1 MELLIIELLGR
12 WKMKKLTVRVEDY
25 VYDRLF
31 LVAKDNSTS
40 TNKIINA
47 IIEKYINE
55 PREINYLKEVND
67 KLQMLVELEDKIAK
81 RQYKHFR
88 LSQQHFANFG
98 YLSNADIKEDKCL
111 NEILNNKDT
120 FNE

>member
-1 MELLIIELLGR
+1 M
-12 WKMKKLTVRVEDY
+12 MKKITVRVDDY

-31 LVAKDNSTS
+31 LVAKENSTS

-47 IIEKYINE
+47 IVEKYINE
-55 PREINYLKEVND
+55 PKEINYLKELND
-67 KLQMLVELEDKIAK
+67 KLKTINDYLEKISK
-81 RQYKHFR
+81 RQYKHFK

-98 YLSNADIKEDKCL
+98 YLSNADINEDKCL
-111 NEILNNKDT
+111 NEILNNKDN

>member
-55 PREINYLKEVND
+55 PREINYLKEIND

-111 NEILNNKDT
+111 NEILNNKDN

>member
-12 WKMKKLTVRVEDY
+12 WKMKKITVRVEDY